1 MIRAVLVAAVLG
13 LGGMTGPTTMAAPQ
27 ATGDWVWDLPA
38 YVPPPRVPDDNPMT
52 VAKVTL
58 GRRLFHDPR
67 LSGNGTLACSGCH
80 VQALGF
86 ADGRAHPVGATGA
99 VVRRNAQGLANVA
112 WRASLTWANPALVT
126 LEAQMAVP
134 LYGTDPVEMGVTD
147 ANRAAVLDRFR
158 ADPEVVA
165 GFRTAFPDD
174 PRPVSF
180 ISIIRA
186 IAAYQRSLI
195 SFDSRYDRWLQGRA
209 DLTAAER
216 RGHDLFFGERA
227 ECHHCHGSFNFD
239 DQVAHILS
247 RVVERQFHNTGLY
260 NIDGEGAYP
269 ATDRGLIEHTG
280 LAADMGAFR
289 APSLRN
295 VAVTGPY
302 MHDGG
307 IDTLDA
313 VLDTYAAGGRLIPS
327 GPDAG
332 DGRLNRWKSD
342 LIVRI
347 ELSPTERADIV
358 AFLKTLTDERFLSGP
373 TNSPHQI
380 R

>member
-1 MIRAVLVAAVLG
+1 MIRRALILGMLASAVVAG
-13 LGGMTGPTTMAAPQ
+13 LAA
-27 ATGDWVWDLPA
+27 AADDWVWDLPA
-38 YVPPPRVPDDNPMT
+38 HIPPPHVPDDNPMSR
-52 VAKVTL
+52 AKVVL
-58 GRRLFHDPR
+58 GQRLFHDPR
-67 LSGNGTLACSGCH
+67 LSGNGTLACAGCH

-158 ADPEVVA
+158 ADPEMVA
-165 GFRTAFPDD
+165 GFHAAFPDD
-174 PRPVSF
+174 PQPVRF
-180 ISIIRA
+180 RSIIWA

-195 SFDSRYDRWLQGRA
+195 SVDSRYDRWLQGRA
-209 DLTAAER
+209 DLSAAER

-239 DQVAHILS
+239 DQVVHIRS
-247 RVVERQFHNTGLY
+247 RVVERPFHNTGLY
-260 NIDGEGAYP
+260 DVDGAGAYP
-269 ATDRGLIEHTG
+269 DADRGLIEHTG
-280 LAADMGAFR
+280 DPADMGAFR

-295 VAVTGPY
+295 VAVTAPY
-302 MHDGG
+302 MHDGS
-307 IDTLDA
+307 IATLDA
-313 VLDTYAAGGRLIPS
+313 VLDTYAAGGRLIS
-327 GPDAG
+327 DGPDAG

-347 ELSPTERADIV
+347 DLTPDDRADIV
-358 AFLKTLTDERFLSGP
+358 AFLKTLTDDRFLSG
-373 TNSPHQI
+373 TAI
-380 R
+380 RD